1 MMLHRRPIA
10 VGCHTMAILCL
21 IFVYPRCGAQPP
33 EDQCP
38 NNFSPSTVTVI
49 IFGLITAFFFLTYF
63 AFYVR
68 QCAGEA
74 AAIAADERD
83 ELRLGSAVGLSLDI
97 LKSFPTMP
105 YTEAKAF
112 KLGHGDLECAVCL
125 MEFEDDEDL
134 RMLPGCCHVFHR
146 DCIDA
151 WFASHVTCPVC
162 RSDLATAAALE
173 SPIPPASSP
182 SPPIPESPPD
192 TVILV
197 VDRDRAPEEDDAT
210 ELTRI
215 GKERLEAR
223 SRRGRRPSKLPRSH
237 TTGHSLA
244 KLDPEAV
251 GVICGENPSCSP
263 GSSTARHPPEQ
274 RKSAKEQRKNAMPE
288 KPSPASLPAAD
299 CCLVDQ
305 SKLPQESR
313 NLKKVEWRWLGL
325 AGCEEEEA
333 GKTKN
338 TKESRMNS
346 GAATNA
352 NEIGGKSEHEN
363 TRELGFDAASFSIH
377 HISGEKNPSERKGK
391 MEEKLEKEE
400 KFMRGHP
407 PSSCGSVRH
416 PRQRSRAT
424 VRLACSSCAGM
435 PIRKRP
441 Y

>member
-68 QCAGEA
+68 QCAAGEDA
-74 AAIAADERD
+74 ASAADRRD

-105 YTEAKAF
+105 YTEAKAL

-134 RMLPGCCHVFHR
+134 RMLPGCCHVFHP

-151 WFASHVTCPVC
+151 WFAAHVTCPVC

-197 VDRDRAPEEDDAT
+197 VDRDRAPEEDDAI

-215 GKERLEAR
+215 GKEKREAR

-251 GVICGENPSCSP
+251 GDRYTLRLPEHIRQEIFAARKFHRSTSCVALP
-263 GSSTARHPPEQ
+263 VTEEGSSRAGYRCDTGGEGSSGGVRSWILGKSDRWPSLFRTTLSVPWKRGDGDA
-274 RKSAKEQRKNAMPE
+274 SAKKAE
-288 KPSPASLPAAD
+288 ASTA
-299 CCLVDQ
+299 V
-305 SKLPQESR
+305 S
-313 NLKKVEWRWLGL
+313 
-325 AGCEEEEA
+325 
-333 GKTKN
+333 
-338 TKESRMNS
+338 
-346 GAATNA
+346 
-352 NEIGGKSEHEN
+352 
-363 TRELGFDAASFSIH
+363 
-377 HISGEKNPSERKGK
+377 
-391 MEEKLEKEE
+391 
-400 KFMRGHP
+400 
-407 PSSCGSVRH
+407 
-416 PRQRSRAT
+416 
-424 VRLACSSCAGM
+424 
-435 PIRKRP
+435 
-441 Y
+441 